1 MAYNSYFPATYQPYQ
16 YQPYQFQQQFQ
27 QQMQPTQMS
36 GANSIPQ
43 QMTPPTIHAEIV
55 QVDGE
60 TAAANYPVGVGASQ
74 MMIAK
79 DDSAIF
85 IKTATQNGYDMA
97 VYVRKPSESSKP
109 ENEYITRAEF
119 EARIKALS
127 ASTEVLDNESV

>member
-1 MAYNSYFPATYQPYQ
+1 MAYNSYFPASYQPY
-16 YQPYQFQQQFQ
+16 YNPYQFQQPQNLQ
-27 QQMQPTQMS
+27 GTQMS
-36 GANSIPQ
+36 QAGPIPQ

-74 MMIAK
+74 MMMAK

-85 IKTATQNGYDMA
+85 IKTATQNGYDLA
-97 VYVRKPSESSKP
+97 VYIRRAPESSKP

-119 EARIKALS
+119 ETRIAALG
-127 ASTEVLDNESV
+127 ASTEVIKNESV